1 MRVIPIEQRHRAAW
15 DALYAGYAEFYRVA
29 QTPQMR
35 DAVWAWLHE
44 PSHELCGLI
53 AEDDAGR
60 AVGLAHYRAF
70 ARPLRAVTGCF
81 LDDLFVD
88 PTMRGSGAAPAM
100 LAALRAL
107 ARERGWDVVR
117 WITADDNHR
126 ARTLYDN
133 HATRTWWVTYDMKP
147 DAG

>member
-15 DALYAGYAEFYRVA
+15 DVLYAGYADHYRVA
-29 QTPQMR
+29 QTAAMR
-35 DAVWAWLHE
+35 DTLWSWLHD
-44 PSHELCGLI
+44 PAHEVCGLI
-53 AEDDAGR
+53 AEDAAGR
-60 AVGLAHYRAF
+60 ALGLAHYRAF
-70 ARPLRAVTGCF
+70 VRPLCSRTACF

-88 PTMRGSGAAPAM
+88 PAARGSGAAPAL

-126 ARTLYDN
+126 ARTLYDK

-147 DAG
+147 DAD